1 MKKNHHWK
9 LPKNIKEYFSPKR
22 EKELKSKYGGW
33 YTLHTI
39 LSVIILIV
47 PFLAFMFLSPDNA
60 LTPQTQSGNL
70 LGAIGGILG
79 LVGSFSIG
87 IGLVN
92 VFSAL
97 LKQYLGHFV
106 TLSSILLGI
115 GLDLLALFLF
125 ALVK

>member
-9 LPKNIKEYFSPKR
+9 LPQNIKEYFSPKR

-60 LTPQTQSGNL
+60 LPPQTQSGNL

-125 ALVK
+125 TLVS

>member
-1 MKKNHHWK
+1 MKKKNHWK
-9 LPKNIKEYFSPKR
+9 LPCNVKEFFSPKR

-39 LSVIILIV
+39 LSVILLIV
-47 PFLAFMFLSPDNA
+47 PFLVFMFLSPDNA

-70 LGAIGGILG
+70 LGAIGGVLG

-106 TLSSILLGI
+106 TLISILLGI
-115 GLDLLALFLF
+115 GLDLFALFLF
-125 ALVK
+125 MLVE

>member
-9 LPKNIKEYFSPKR
+9 LPHNIKEYFSPKR

>member
-1 MKKNHHWK
+1 MKKNHYWK
-9 LPKNIKEYFSPKR
+9 LPHNIKEYFSPKR